1 MTASNITVSVRF
13 FARLRESLDTDQLSL
28 ELPTGSNTGQ
38 MLEALALR
46 GGKWSQLTD
55 GAPLMMA
62 VNQTMARPST
72 PLNNN
77 DEVAVFPPVTGG

>member
-13 FARLRESLDTDQLSL
+13 FARLREALDTDQLSM
-28 ELPTGSNTGQ
+28 ELPTGSNAGQ
-38 MLEALALR
+38 VLETLARR
-46 GGKWSQLTD
+46 GGEWSQLT
-55 GAPLMMA
+55 GGTPLMIA
-62 VNQTMARPST
+62 VNQAMARPST